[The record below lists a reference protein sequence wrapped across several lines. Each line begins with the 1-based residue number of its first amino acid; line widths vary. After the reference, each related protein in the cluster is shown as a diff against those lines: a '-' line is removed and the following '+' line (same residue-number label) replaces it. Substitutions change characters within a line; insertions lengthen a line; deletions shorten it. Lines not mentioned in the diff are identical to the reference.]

1 MVSSVKSKPAFHNL
15 TASFPIDLAP
25 LNKLR
30 RNAFL
35 YCLISSENASRAK
48 KHFQAQLAPLKGN
61 TLAEKRSPLPQV
73 KSAKRY
79 TNSQKT

>member
-1 MVSSVKSKPAFHNL
+1 MVSSVKSKPAFRKL

-30 RNAFL
+30 RNDFL
-35 YCLISSENASRAK
+35 FCLISSENTSRPK
-48 KHFQAQLAPLKGN
+48 KHFRAQLAPLKGN
-61 TLAEKRSPLPQV
+61 TLAEKRLPMPQV